1 MSEQHRRIEA
11 LVAAVDPA
19 PRRTTEEWASSEE
32 GEATFEEVRRA
43 ASVPQSAGAAKRPRS
58 RVALVGVAAL
68 AAVALAALGVSLFAL
83 IESSETS
90 EPGRFVSVEPG
101 SAPPGSPPL
110 LRHDE
115 GRDGGQ
121 GASTRT
127 ETRVV
132 QNSQSLADGPP
143 AGVAADAA
151 PTSGTIERFTGPRGI
166 GDRIA
171 REATLRLEVEEGA
184 AADTAGTVREVA
196 ADAGGFVESSERSR
210 ASATVTIRV
219 PAERFDAVLERL
231 EDLGEVAGERVVS
244 EDVSAEVVDV
254 EARLRTWRSQRDS
267 LLALMEET
275 TSVEESINVR
285 SELVGVQE
293 RIEQLE
299 GRRQLLADRV
309 AMAAVTVDVFEPN
322 DDPPPEEAQ
331 EDEPAGLA
339 RAWERATGAGADVLE
354 GTLVALG
361 GIVPILVVWVLPL
374 ALVWRLIR
382 RRGS

>member
-19 PRRTTEEWASSEE
+19 PRSTTEGWVSSEE
-32 GEATFEEVRRA
+32 GEATFEEARRA
-43 ASVPQSAGAAKRPRS
+43 ASVPESAGAAKRPRS

-68 AAVALAALGVSLFAL
+68 AAVALAALGVSVFAL
-83 IESSETS
+83 VESSGTS

-110 LRHDE
+110 LRHED
-115 GRDGGQ
+115 DPGGQ

-132 QNSQSLADGPP
+132 ESSPSLADGPP
-143 AGVAADAA
+143 AGVAAGAE
-151 PTSGTIERFTGPRGI
+151 PTSGNIERFAGPRGI

-171 REATLRLEVEEGA
+171 REATLRLEVEAGA
-184 AADTAGTVREVA
+184 AAGTAETVREVA

-231 EDLGEVAGERVVS
+231 EGLGEVAGERVVS

-322 DDPPPEEAQ
+322 DDPPPDEAEED
-331 EDEPAGLA
+331 DEPAGLA

-374 ALVWRLIR
+374 ALVWRLFR